1 MTDSNLRLF
10 DWNIEV
16 RASETLEKVPSDLT
30 DFLQKLKIRRPDT
43 KASDGILML
52 PRVSA
57 KDAKQPDTM
66 VKSSQL
72 KSSVMMMLA
81 GGDYIVEVSLTRQ
94 YEGVDFD
101 GPSTVTWEVQLYGK
115 RWEEAVNTMSSD
127 GRRKDWGKDL
137 VEVWPGAE
145 TSIEDRF
152 KNFLRNVLEV
162 QALLTRVTSDENE
175 E

>member
-1 MTDSNLRLF
+1 
-10 DWNIEV
+10 
-16 RASETLEKVPSDLT
+16 
-30 DFLQKLKIRRPDT
+30 
-43 KASDGILML
+43 ML

-152 KNFLRNVLEV
+152 KNFLRNVLKV